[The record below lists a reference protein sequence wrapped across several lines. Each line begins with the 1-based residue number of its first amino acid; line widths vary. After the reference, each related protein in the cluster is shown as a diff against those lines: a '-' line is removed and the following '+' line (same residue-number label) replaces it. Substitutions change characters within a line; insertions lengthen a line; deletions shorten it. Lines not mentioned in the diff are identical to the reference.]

1 VRQITKLA
9 TAVWSRSKPRVL
21 VVDDDRD
28 TVQTLGIL
36 FRSEGMDVRMLQA
49 SEEVVPLA
57 EEFFPEVVLLDIGM
71 PGRNGFE
78 VAEDLRKRFG
88 RNRPVIVAVT
98 AYSGIADK
106 CRARASGFD
115 HYCVKPYDPVALLQL
130 VTKIGEGLSP

>member
-1 VRQITKLA
+1 MAKVTKLKS
-9 TAVWSRSKPRVL
+9 TWSPQALRVL
-21 VVDDDRD
+21 IVDDSRD

-36 FRSEGMDVRMLQA
+36 LRSDGMEVRMVQA
-49 SEEVVPLA
+49 GQEAIAVA
-57 EEFFPEVVLLDIGM
+57 EEFFPDVVLLDIGM

-88 RNRPVIVAVT
+88 RTRPVIVAVT

-115 HYCVKPYDPVALLQL
+115 HYCVKPYDPATLLQL
-130 VTKIGEGLSP
+130 VTKIGSELSA